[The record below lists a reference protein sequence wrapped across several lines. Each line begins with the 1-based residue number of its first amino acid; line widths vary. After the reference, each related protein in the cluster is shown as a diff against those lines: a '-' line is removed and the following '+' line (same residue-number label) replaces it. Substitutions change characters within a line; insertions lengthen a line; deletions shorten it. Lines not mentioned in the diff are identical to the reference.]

1 MYKKILVPIDVE
13 EAEITN
19 RAIKE
24 AIALARDAKAQL
36 RFVNVQTM
44 ASSIFIE
51 FSPPNLAGEIQL
63 AAEKRLGEIVA
74 GVDYPQDLI
83 SSIVRIG
90 AIYDEALAEA
100 AQWGADLIVVGSQRP
115 TMSTYLLGSNA
126 ANIVRHAK
134 CSVLVVR
141 R

>member
-24 AIALARDAKAQL
+24 AIALARDTRAQL

-51 FSPPNLAGEIQL
+51 FSPPNLDGEIQL

-83 SSIVRIG
+83 SSVVRIG

-100 AQWGADLIVVGSQRP
+100 GEWGADLIVVGSQRP
-115 TMSTYLLGSNA
+115 TMATYLLGSNA

-134 CSVLVVR
+134 CSLLVVR